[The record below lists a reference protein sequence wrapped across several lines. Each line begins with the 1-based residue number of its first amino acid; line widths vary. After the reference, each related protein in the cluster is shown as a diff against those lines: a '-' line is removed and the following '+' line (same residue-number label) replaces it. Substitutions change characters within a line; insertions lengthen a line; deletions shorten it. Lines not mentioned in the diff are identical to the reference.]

1 MSIVTCTHREKDVLR
16 IALSLINS
24 FHFDSKEKRKE
35 EKKSQMTIHLSFI
48 DNRDVTTTTTFDT
61 SNNTYQMVRKK
72 YFV

>member
-1 MSIVTCTHREKDVLR
+1 
-16 IALSLINS
+16 
-24 FHFDSKEKRKE
+24 
-35 EKKSQMTIHLSFI
+35 MTIHLSFI